1 MQTFNGAGDTKTPTW
16 ITLWVVQL
24 PLAWFLAFQLEW
36 GPSGGLWAIP
46 IAECI
51 FAAAAVI
58 MFRKGRWK
66 AAKV

>member
-1 MQTFNGAGDTKTPTW
+1 M
-16 ITLWVVQL
+16 VQL

-36 GPSGGLWAIP
+36 GPSGVLWAIP